1 MGIGKS
7 LSSLKVADGTSLNA
21 IQQIRDLSM
30 QPPSII
36 PVSLETW

>member
-1 MGIGKS
+1 VGIGRS
-7 LSSLKVADGTSLNA
+7 LSSLKVADGGSLNA

-36 PVSLETW
+36 SVSFETW